1 MSIILSRSTAV
12 LLLASGLSLCSGCAT
27 VEPGPDFLRV
37 RDLVEAS
44 TGFPETYNPEAPAIT
59 REEIVAALADG
70 LAIDE
75 AVRIGLLNNRQLQSE
90 FMSIGVAK
98 ADWVQSGLLSNPSL
112 DMLVR
117 FPVDGGRSQI
127 EGLFVQNILELWR
140 IPLRKEISQHGLDD
154 AVFTIARIAADLVAE
169 TRSAY
174 YEALAADEL
183 RTLAQDNLENARRAY
198 GAVRSLREGGVASQF
213 DENLS
218 HGPVLEAHVSLRAR
232 QLEAR
237 NARRRVAS
245 LLAIDIDVDD
255 LSLLDSLPDPVAP
268 QLDVDSLIAIAKDAR
283 LDLQAYRAAMAAAAA
298 RINFESGKAFGEL
311 SIGISVERPAVAG
324 DTIVGPAFT
333 ATIPIFDQNQAQVS
347 RAEYLYLQA
356 LKSLEAI
363 ELGMAQEIRGTA
375 DRATTAASMV
385 AFYQSEL
392 LPQAQQNLEFATTAY
407 TSGQTSL
414 IAMLEAQR
422 TFFEARTGYIQARQ
436 GAATA
441 MSRLEQAIGRPLR
454 ELESPN

>member
-1 MSIILSRSTAV
+1 MIIILSRSTAV
-12 LLLASGLSLCSGCAT
+12 LLLASGLSFFSGCAT

-324 DTIVGPAFT
+324 DTVVGPAFT